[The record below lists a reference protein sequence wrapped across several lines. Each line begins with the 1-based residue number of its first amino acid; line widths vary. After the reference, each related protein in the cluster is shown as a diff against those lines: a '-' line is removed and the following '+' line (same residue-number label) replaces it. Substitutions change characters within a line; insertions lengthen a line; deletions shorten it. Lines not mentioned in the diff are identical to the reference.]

1 MTDRLSPRFVQ
12 LAWFSLVVT
21 TIVISTGA
29 LVRATESGAG
39 CGESWPR
46 CDGALIPVSTDAA
59 TVIEFTHR
67 MATVAS
73 SIAVAWL
80 VIWALRAVGRSHRVG
95 RAALATAGFFA
106 GEVVIGALLVV
117 FGWVDQDSSVG
128 RLIVVPLHLVN
139 TFLLLGAI
147 TLVAWWAAGHRAIEW
162 KGAARRPVAVAI
174 GGMLLIG
181 ITGAWN
187 ALADTLFPP
196 DSVLDAVRQEFGN
209 SAELLVRLRVIH
221 PIVAIAVGLSL
232 VWFARRVR
240 ARLDDDARRF
250 SRWIEL
256 IVFGQFVIGILNI
269 ALLTPV
275 EVQLIHLA
283 VADVLWVLVVLVAAS
298 ALETSSRPE
307 LVEAPS

>member
-1 MTDRLSPRFVQ
+1 MTDRLSSRFVR
-12 LAWFSLVVT
+12 LAWFALVVT

-67 MATVAS
+67 MATLAS
-73 SIAVAWL
+73 SIAVGWL
-80 VIWALRAVGRSHRVG
+80 VLWALRAVGRHHRVG
-95 RAALATAGFFA
+95 KAALATAGFFV
-106 GEVVIGALLVV
+106 GEVAIGAFLVI

-128 RLIVVPLHLVN
+128 RLVVVPLHLVN
-139 TFLLLGAI
+139 TFLLLGTI
-147 TLVAWWAAGHRAIEW
+147 TLVARWASGRPSIEW
-162 KGAARRPVAVAI
+162 RGAARRPVAIAI
-174 GGMLLIG
+174 GGMMLVG

-187 ALADTLFPP
+187 ALADTLFPAE
-196 DSVLDAVRQEFGN
+196 SVLDALRQEFGN

-232 VWFARRVR
+232 VWFVRRVGPLIDES
-240 ARLDDDARRF
+240 ARGFAR
-250 SRWIEL
+250 WVEY
-256 IVFGQFVIGILNI
+256 IVFGQFVVGILNI

-275 EVQLIHLA
+275 
-283 VADVLWVLVVLVAAS
+283 
-298 ALETSSRPE
+298 
-307 LVEAPS
+307 